1 MRIAY
6 DFQTFFLQPFGGIS
20 RYFSRLAYGIHQ
32 IGNQV
37 QVFSPIHQN
46 NYLKLLSCV
55 APNGHYM
62 ESFPPR
68 FRPYIGLY
76 NYAASCI
83 QIAKWKPE
91 VLHETYYA
99 KLGYGHIK
107 GCRKIITV
115 YDMIHEIYPND
126 FPNSDH
132 TSKLKRSAV
141 ARADHIICIS
151 ESTKRDLVRL
161 FDVSERKV
169 SVIHLGFDPFIDAS
183 HYLQQ
188 PTLTKRPYLL
198 YVGHRGGYKNFK
210 GFLRAVA
217 RSPRLLADFEV
228 IAFGGGKFSTAEFDF
243 SEALGFS
250 AHQVRHI
257 AGDDNLLGSY
267 YRAASALVYPSLY
280 EGFGLPP
287 LEAMSCGCPVV
298 SSNTSSM
305 PEIIGDAAEY
315 FDPSDSQ
322 DICRA
327 IEIVVYSDSRALTL
341 KEAGKKRLSNYSWER
356 CSQETLEAYQ
366 TIL

>member
-6 DFQTFFLQPFGGIS
+6 DYQTFFLQPFGGIS
-20 RYFSRLAYGIHQ
+20 RYFSRLAGGIKKM
-32 IGNQV
+32 GNEV
-37 QVFSPIHQN
+37 QVISPIHQN
-46 NYLKLLSCV
+46 NYLKSLSCV
-55 APNGHYM
+55 SPNGHYM
-62 ESFPPR
+62 ASFPPKS
-68 FRPYIGLY
+68 RPFIGLY
-76 NYAASCI
+76 NYLASCI

-91 VLHETYYA
+91 ILHETYYA

-115 YDMIHEIYPND
+115 HDMIHEIYPND
-126 FPNSDH
+126 FPSSDH

-151 ESTKRDLVRL
+151 ESTKRDLARL

-169 SVIHLGFDPFIDAS
+169 SVIHHGFDLFIEESEYSPQTTIA
-183 HYLQQ
+183 
-188 PTLTKRPYLL
+188 KRPYLL
-198 YVGHRGGYKNFK
+198 YVGQRGGYKNFK
-210 GFLRAVA
+210 GFLCAVA

-228 IAFGGGKFSTAEFDF
+228 VAFGGGKFSTAECDF
-243 SEALGFS
+243 SEALGFL
-250 AHQVRHI
+250 AHRVRHI
-257 AGDDNLLGSY
+257 AGDDSLLGSY
-267 YRAASALVYPSLY
+267 YREASALVYPSLY

-287 LEAMSCGCPVV
+287 LEAMSCRCPVV

-315 FDPSDSQ
+315 FDPNDPQ

-327 IEIVVYSDSRALTL
+327 IEMVVYSDSRALTL

-366 TIL
+366 SIL